1 MPEPKYDKFEEKKEK
16 SKMTLLPEDMKKGIL
31 NLPAI
36 PYLTTPH
43 HTIPYHTIPEDMKK
57 GILNLPASTRSR
69 SDWRLEPSKGR
80 APHTS
85 TYSTT
90 PRLCN
95 EGALPGVPSV
105 LELPTNL
112 R

>member
-1 MPEPKYDKFEEKKEK
+1 
-16 SKMTLLPEDMKKGIL
+16 
-31 NLPAI
+31 
-36 PYLTTPH
+36 
-43 HTIPYHTIPEDMKK
+43 MKK

-95 EGALPGVPSV
+95 QGALLDIRGAFCKPKSFK
-105 LELPTNL
+105 L
-112 R
+112 